1 MLTVQVGPPAE
12 ILPWPFPSGV
22 VAGTPYIRVDEA
34 SGAVI
39 RGDSKH
45 RWPAWPH
52 PVFGLEPWP
61 HPVFGLE
68 SSSVR
73 STRSESERDSQPERK
88 STHAA
93 ITPPDD
99 AASALEASVIQVA
112 VSARK
117 T

>member
-1 MLTVQVGPPAE
+1 MLRR
-12 ILPWPFPSGV
+12 L
-22 VAGTPYIRVDEA
+22 
-34 SGAVI
+34 
-39 RGDSKH
+39 DSCSLYRLARQNH
-45 RWPAWPH
+45 LWPARPH
-52 PVFGLEPWP
+52 PVFGLEPP
-61 HPVFGLE
+61 

-93 ITPPDD
+93 GAPPDD
-99 AASALEASVIQVA
+99 AASALEASMIRVA

>member
-12 ILPWPFPSGV
+12 ILPWPYPSGV
-22 VAGTPYIRVDEA
+22 VAGTPFIRVDKA

-39 RGDSKH
+39 REDSKH

-52 PVFGLEPWP
+52 PVFGLEPP
-61 HPVFGLE
+61 

-93 ITPPDD
+93 VAPPDD
-99 AASALEASVIQVA
+99 AASALEASMIRVA